1 MAGRYNEA
9 DGHSI
14 KVGASQASAPR
25 LFLWCFSEVDLGRDT
40 TMQTHKQ
47 NLSALLIAVGTL
59 LSGLHGAKWAYTG
72 PDGEHHWS
80 KHYPFCGGTF
90 QSPIDIQTQ
99 LLRFDP
105 TLRPI
110 ELQNYNLST
119 NEQLTLGNNG
129 HSIQLS
135 LPRRMYLSSL
145 PHRYTAAQLH
155 FHWGSEHLP
164 VGSEHTVNGRQF
176 AAEMHVV
183 LFNSDKYPNISVA
196 ADKSDGLAVLGVLIE
211 VGEFNPAFDQFLKY
225 IKDQRVQVPAF
236 NIRSLLP
243 ALLDEY
249 YRYDGSLTTP
259 PCYPSVLWT
268 VFKNPV
274 TISLK
279 QFLALATAIYSSDQQ
294 ELSPVAMNSNYRKPQ
309 YTDNRVVLCS
319 FQGGRGLRGA
329 TQTVTSPFLR
339 RQVINQLLGGDLADQ
354 DGLNQLLGGDLAD
367 LDGLNQLL
375 DGDLA
380 DLDGLNQLL
389 DGDLAD
395 LADQDELN
403 KLLPKKPR
411 APGKKWNDLKNH
423 QKGWTQS
430 HIGSK
435 HHQNTWS
442 QTQFSLKQQWLK
454 PNKVPSGGAG
464 AARLVPSPRKNQ
476 QNRQPVWKSGL
487 SEDMLC
493 YVSLEQNVSRQLSR
507 GRSLPHTDT
516 QLVQALRETLFP
528 ELNLRSYLGCKSD
541 LALLTIRQLL
551 RGRSAT
557 DEALK
562 LDQAL
567 GGTGQRGS
575 TAHQQT
581 IVGQRGSTKKQQT
594 NTLSK
599 HQSGFAPAPAA
610 VPRKPNQP
618 IPWLQPMEWED

>member
-1 MAGRYNEA
+1 MKQRH
-9 DGHSI
+9 DGPDFQRNCS
-14 KVGASQASAPR
+14 
-25 LFLWCFSEVDLGRDT
+25 T
-40 TMQTHKQ
+40 
-47 NLSALLIAVGTL
+47 
-59 LSGLHGAKWAYTG
+59 

-110 ELQNYNLST
+110 ELQNYNLSA

-129 HSIQLS
+129 HSVQLS
-135 LPRRMYLSSL
+135 LPRRMYISSL
-145 PHRYTAAQLH
+145 PHRYTAAQIH
-155 FHWGSEHLP
+155 FHWGSEQMP
-164 VGSEHTVNGRQF
+164 VGSEHTINGRQF
-176 AAEMHVV
+176 AAEMHMV

-225 IKDQRVQVPAF
+225 INGIKYRDQRVQVPAF
-236 NIRSLLP
+236 NIRGLLP

-279 QFLALATAIYSSDQQ
+279 QFLALATTIYSSHQQ
-294 ELSPVAMNSNYRKPQ
+294 ESAPVPMNSNFRKPQ

-319 FQGGRGLRGA
+319 FQGGRGLQGGV
-329 TQTVTSPFLR
+329 QTVTSPFLR
-339 RQVINQLLGGDLADQ
+339 RQIINQLLVGDLADLADQ
-354 DGLNQLLGGDLAD
+354 DGLNQLLVGDRADLAD
-367 LDGLNQLL
+367 QDGLNQLL
-375 DGDLA
+375 V
-380 DLDGLNQLL
+380 
-389 DGDLAD
+389 GDLAD
-395 LADQDELN
+395 LADQDGLN
-403 KLLPKKPR
+403 QLLPKKPR
-411 APGKKWNDLKNH
+411 APGKKWNDLENH
-423 QKGWTQS
+423 QKGWTQTQR
-430 HIGSK
+430 HTGSK

-442 QTQFSLKQQWLK
+442 QTQNSLKQQWLK

-464 AARLVPSPRKNQ
+464 AARLVPSPRKNH

-487 SEDMLC
+487 SEDILC
-493 YVSLEQNVSRQLSR
+493 YVSFEQNVSRQLNR
-507 GRSLPHTDT
+507 GRSPPHTDT

-541 LALLTIRQLL
+541 LGLPTIRQLL

-557 DEALK
+557 DEALE
-562 LDQAL
+562 LDQAIVKAL

-575 TAHQQT
+575 TAQQQQT
-581 IVGQRGSTKKQQT
+581 VVGQRGSTEKQQT

-599 HQSGFAPAPAA
+599 HHTGFAPAPAA
-610 VPRKPNQP
+610 VPRKPDQP